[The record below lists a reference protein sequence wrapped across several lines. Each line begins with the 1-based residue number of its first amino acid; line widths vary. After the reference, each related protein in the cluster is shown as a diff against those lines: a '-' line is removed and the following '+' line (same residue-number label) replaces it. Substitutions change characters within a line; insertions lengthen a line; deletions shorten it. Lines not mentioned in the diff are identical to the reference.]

1 MGRKLLLAAISGAWV
16 LTMTVAWIWLGVV
29 CNFEGSAAGWYWA
42 LSWMPLGVI
51 IGVPFVVYNDTGSTT
66 TRTPLEEIYG

>member
-16 LTMTVAWIWLGVV
+16 LGMVLAWIWLGVV
-29 CNFEGSAAGWYWA
+29 CNFESNVAGWYWA

-51 IGVPFVVYNDTGSTT
+51 ITIPFVVYNDTDSHNKE
-66 TRTPLEEIYG
+66 TRLEEIYG